1 MVSVT
6 TTMGFLMDE
15 KKQNELAILKEA
27 LQRARSNGGEA
38 RRNADKLAGE
48 IHPFER
54 PDFAISSKT
63 GKVIGIEHFRVDH
76 FVRQDK
82 SVQSAAA
89 TFVNSCEDKRRQ
101 MLSNGAPN
109 HFTDGMLG
117 QIGEMISQQIHLSNN
132 ASVDDIK
139 RSLEA
144 RLFGARGH
152 ISKIESYRANLQSFN
167 SARAIEMG
175 FLIEIHSDLRNLFLN
190 DAHVAHKT
198 QLGELPLFEDAYDLL
213 AKAASTLDWIILT
226 FYGATDNEIHNA
238 VIINCANG
246 NFSHSASMQ
255 DICAIPY
262 LGLDKTAPKARQYR
276 RGKAEFTVGEEDIT
290 YLVERTS
297 PPIDPEQLWQ
307 RAITD
312 GAIALTKAREGKPFV
327 ATLPVQMLYEMLL
340 DKVKH
345 RQGPV
350 TCNTTEKLLCSMN
363 AAERDLRIQR
373 FADKWGFPSLN
384 SRPNF

>member
-152 ISKIESYRANLQSFN
+152 ISKIESYRANL
-167 SARAIEMG
+167 
-175 FLIEIHSDLRNLFLN
+175 
-190 DAHVAHKT
+190 VAS
-198 QLGELPLFEDAYDLL
+198 Q
-213 AKAASTLDWIILT
+213 TL
-226 FYGATDNEIHNA
+226 
-238 VIINCANG
+238 V
-246 NFSHSASMQ
+246 
-255 DICAIPY
+255 
-262 LGLDKTAPKARQYR
+262 
-276 RGKAEFTVGEEDIT
+276 
-290 YLVERTS
+290 
-297 PPIDPEQLWQ
+297 
-307 RAITD
+307 
-312 GAIALTKAREGKPFV
+312 
-327 ATLPVQMLYEMLL
+327 
-340 DKVKH
+340 
-345 RQGPV
+345 
-350 TCNTTEKLLCSMN
+350 
-363 AAERDLRIQR
+363 
-373 FADKWGFPSLN
+373 
-384 SRPNF
+384 